1 MVSPEELLS
10 ECGIVLKYGCGKF
23 KNQSVRYLEDSAIFQ
38 IGGCDNN
45 FDRWGNSVA
54 LEFDL
59 WTPKGQRAF
68 LRWVKS

>member
-1 MVSPEELLS
+1 MNNPEEILT
-10 ECGIVLKYGCGKF
+10 ECEISLTYDNGTF
-23 KNQSVRYLEDSAIFQ
+23 KNRPVRFLSDIGVFQ
-38 IGGCDNN
+38 VGDDN
-45 FDRWGNSVA
+45 FDRWGNSVE

>member
-1 MVSPEELLS
+1 MKTANEILS
-10 ECGIVLKYGCGKF
+10 ECGIILKYDNGSF
-23 KNQSVRYLEDSAIFQ
+23 KNRPVRFLSE
-38 IGGCDNN
+38 IGVLQVGDDN
-45 FDRWGNSVA
+45 FDRWGNSVE